1 MNSPF
6 LSLLSHFL
14 KVSSVGTFS
23 EKLGHFLK
31 VSSVGTFLKVM
42 VKSSCIFDTSVKI
55 CFFPAAGMHLC

>member
-6 LSLLSHFL
+6 LSLLS
-14 KVSSVGTFS
+14 
-23 EKLGHFLK
+23 HFLK

-55 CFFPAAGMHLC
+55 CFFPAEGMHLC